1 MPLFSNLWALNTIRY
16 CFLFSRSICLYIAQ
30 EGCGFLFNGDGFS
43 AIESNVEKK
52 CFCFQLLEV
61 LLPLKDLEAR
71 VNAAVDLITEIH
83 TNINREAL
91 SFAATSFYHKLK
103 AADKYI
109 PDSKYHG
116 NVTLMRAKSHNE
128 YEEGLGRDYKLSEVS
143 LRPTGDY

>member
-1 MPLFSNLWALNTIRY
+1 MPLFSNLQALNTIRY
-16 CFLFSRSICLYIAQ
+16 CFLFLRSICLDIAQ
-30 EGCGFLFNGDGFS
+30 GGVYFLFNGDVFS
-43 AIESNVEKK
+43 AIETNVKKK
-52 CFCFQLLEV
+52 CYYFQLLEI
-61 LLPLKDLEAR
+61 LLPHKNLEAR

-143 LRPTGDY
+143 LRPTGDC